1 MKFDNLRE
9 LYIKELQDLYDAEN
23 QIIKALPKMI
33 RGATAGSL
41 STALQDH
48 LEATK
53 EQAIQLEELFS
64 KFEEKPGSV
73 KCKGMEGLLK
83 ECEEVLKEDMDSEV
97 KDAAIIAACQK
108 IEHYEI
114 AGYGTVR
121 TYAHLLGDHQA
132 AGVLEKILSQE
143 KEADHKLT
151 FAAEEIN
158 VEAAHGVTGESSS
171 AWKSSS
177 KSSSDSSVGAG
188 KAEQFGSRRDTSL
201 NPNPSGGVG
210 GTPRSHRDNS

>member
-33 RGATAGSL
+33 RSSTTGAL

-48 LEATK
+48 LEVTK

-64 KFEEKPGSV
+64 KFQEKPGSV

-83 ECEEVLKEDMDSEV
+83 EGEEMLKEDMDSEL

-108 IEHYEI
+108 VEHYEI
-114 AGYGTVR
+114 AGYGTVK

-132 AGVLEKILSQE
+132 ASVLEKILNQE
-143 KEADHKLT
+143 KEADQKLT
-151 FAAEEIN
+151 FVAEEIN
-158 VEAAHGVTGESSS
+158 VEAAHGAGGEASS

-177 KSSSDSSVGAG
+177 KSESD

-201 NPNPSGGVG
+201 NPNPSGMSGS
-210 GTPRSHRDNS
+210 PSSRRDG